1 MPELLEKARAA
12 LQDADAQTRVAGLQL
27 VQAQSLAAALPDVAA
42 RLRADDDVAV
52 RYQAARTLAQ
62 FAGPAALP
70 PLLDGLRDE
79 DMYVRVQVTAALI
92 RVGAPAVS
100 GLTEALTVGALEL
113 RLRRLGLL
121 TQAAD
126 QRERLAGLAAQR
138 DAVRAE
144 WPLHYRRKL
153 LWEAN
158 SRLDTLQRYL
168 GDMAGNPTQAARNW
182 QPELLRRSIVEELRR
197 VMAQLDLVDAALD
210 AKVRA
215 SDGLLTLIA
224 DEPCAFQW
232 DAQLQPVYSAP
243 DFPWLYHRPRL
254 HK

>member
-27 VQAQSLAAALPDVAA
+27 VQAQSLAEALPDVAA

-100 GLTEALTVGALEL
+100 GLTEALTDA
-113 RLRRLGLL
+113 RP
-121 TQAAD
+121 
-126 QRERLAGLAAQR
+126 
-138 DAVRAE
+138 AVRRAAA
-144 WPLHYRRKL
+144 K
-153 LWEAN
+153 A
-158 SRLDTLQRYL
+158 L
-168 GDMAGNPTQAARNW
+168 GKIGCADAAA
-182 QPELLRRSIVEELRR
+182 LRVLC
-197 VMAQLDLVDAALD
+197 AALD
-210 AKVRA
+210 DADAGLRRFAAQALGRLGATEAVEALGAALRDSDARVRNEA
-215 SDGLLTLIA
+215 AAALRMLGEAALPTLLAAL
-224 DEPCAFQW
+224 D
-232 DAQLQPVYSAP
+232 DANPETNFVAARALAGSG
-243 DFPWLYHRPRL
+243 
-254 HK
+254 